1 VFPASVSAVA
11 SVRLCRS
18 LASILSPAVGVA
30 RITLLAGGVGGTVTV
45 LLLAVRAA
53 GAVPP
58 IPLVSLTFLA
68 FALGAAFPLTIPTVV
83 AIALTPS
90 SPVVAVVLL
99 VFLSRPLGTD
109 AIPLFLARLLGRLG
123 LLLTLRLALLVL
135 ERALLV
141 AEVDRHGVFGVEVV
155 FVLLG
160 CGVGFVVGFWCMS
173 ATSSKI
179 AWVDRRI
186 CCDKS

>member
-109 AIPLFLARLLGRLG
+109 AIPLFLA
-123 LLLTLRLALLVL
+123 LLVL